1 MVARIIVSAIVRVNL
16 EGYYYIATI
25 ADKFIVH
32 STGGASDY
40 LGNFRQGAFGPG
52 GEVYAIGGIVE
63 GIARRAWANCEV
75 RSSTWK
81 TASSLILIIL
91 AINSIRF

>member
-1 MVARIIVSAIVRVNL
+1 MNL

-32 STGGASDY
+32 STGGVSDY

-63 GIARRAWANCEV
+63 GIARRAGANCEV
-75 RSSTWK
+75 RF
-81 TASSLILIIL
+81 LYLENRFILDFN
-91 AINSIRF
+91 NSCLKFYSFLSFVSYSRNL